1 MARGLWQRLS
11 EAWHVGS
18 IQHGQSAQLPVVVP
32 AVGSWPLSANP
43 PASAGQAGLLGDE
56 QLMIQ
61 VQVLAYDLAQAMH
74 QQLASQGAVHWPT
87 VLAAAGALAGYSCQA
102 SVAALARQHGLAPEQ
117 ALRVQQ
123 LADGRNYSRSSSVDR
138 LLLEDHPSLW
148 SVLSA
153 AARQQ
158 GVRAEHQPNIGQLYS
173 YVSSTLGTSSFG
185 VMRIEPAWLPLQPV
199 HNWPVRFWPE
209 CHARLQQAGVEP
221 QHWHVVFALVAYQ
234 LMGQAS
240 GWVPAQIALQILM
253 ESALPDS
260 RLVIEGGSRY

>member
-1 MARGLWQRLS
+1 MHIPPAVPAA
-11 EAWHVGS
+11 EAW
-18 IQHGQSAQLPVVVP
+18 A
-32 AVGSWPLSANP
+32 LSANP
-43 PASAGQAGLLGDE
+43 PASAGQTGLLGDE

-61 VQVLAYDLAQAMH
+61 VQVLAYDLAEAMH
-74 QQLASQGAVHWPT
+74 QQLASQGAAHWPT

-102 SVAALARQHGLAPEQ
+102 GVAALARLHGLAPEQ
-117 ALRVQQ
+117 ALRVQT
-123 LADGRNYSRSSSVDR
+123 LADGRRYSRSASVDR

-158 GVRAEHQPNIGQLYS
+158 GVRAEQQPNIGQLYS

-185 VMRIEPAWLPLQPV
+185 VMRIEQAWLPLQSV
-199 HNWPVRFWPE
+199 QHWPAGFWPE
-209 CHARLQQAGVEP
+209 CHARLHQAGVAP

-253 ESALPDS
+253 ESALPAS
-260 RLVIEGGSRY
+260 RLVIEGGGRY